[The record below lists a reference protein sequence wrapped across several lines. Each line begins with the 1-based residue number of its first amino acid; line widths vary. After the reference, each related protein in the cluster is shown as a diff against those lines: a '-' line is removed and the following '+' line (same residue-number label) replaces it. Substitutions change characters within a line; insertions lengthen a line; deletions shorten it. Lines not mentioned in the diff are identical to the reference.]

1 MGGFLSVVI
10 SAMAVWMDLREE
22 AVDNSWVLF
31 FDYGRF
37 FTTALEK
44 GPKGMIIFLTGAAV
58 PLILLGIL
66 FIFRMLGAGDV
77 KILCALGGIM
87 GPRTVTECIVYSLLA
102 GAGISLAILIS
113 TGGIRQRILYLYQYM
128 NEFYCTGENPS
139 LLQKRNEASGEFSFY
154 SADLFECIAF
164 MQEVCIE
171 EKHICS
177 L

>member
-31 FDYGRF
+31 SIMAGFLLQL
-37 FTTALEK
+37 LEK

-87 GPRTVTECIVYSLLA
+87 GPRTVTECIVYSFLFCNKD
-102 GAGISLAILIS
+102 GF
-113 TGGIRQRILYLYQYM
+113 RQRILYLYQYM
-128 NEFYCTGENPS
+128 NEFYCTGEIRPYYRKGMKHPENFHFTVPIFLS
-139 LLQKRNEASGEFSFY
+139 ALLYAGGVY
-154 SADLFECIAF
+154 
-164 MQEVCIE
+164 
-171 EKHICS
+171 
-177 L
+177 

>member
-31 FDYGRF
+31 SIMAGFLLQL
-37 FTTALEK
+37 LEK

-77 KILCALGGIM
+77 KILCALGESWVHG
-87 GPRTVTECIVYSLLA
+87 
-102 GAGISLAILIS
+102 
-113 TGGIRQRILYLYQYM
+113 Q
-128 NEFYCTGENPS
+128 
-139 LLQKRNEASGEFSFY
+139 LQNVSFIHCLQVQAFLWQFLFLQAV
-154 SADLFECIAF
+154 SADDSFIY
-164 MQEVCIE
+164 IS
-171 EKHICS
+171 I
-177 L
+177 

>member
-31 FDYGRF
+31 SIMAGFLLQL
-37 FTTALEK
+37 LEK

-87 GPRTVTECIVYSLLA
+87 GPRTIVECIVYSLLA
-102 GAGISLAILIS
+102 GAFISLAILLS

-128 NEFYCTGENPS
+128 NEFYCTGEIRPYYRKGMKHPENFHFTVPVFLS
-139 LLQKRNEASGEFSFY
+139 VLLYVGGVY
-154 SADLFECIAF
+154 
-164 MQEVCIE
+164 
-171 EKHICS
+171 
-177 L
+177 

>member
-31 FDYGRF
+31 SIMAGFLLQL
-37 FTTALEK
+37 LEK

-113 TGGIRQRILYLYQYM
+113 TGGIRQ
-128 NEFYCTGENPS
+128 
-139 LLQKRNEASGEFSFY
+139 
-154 SADLFECIAF
+154 
-164 MQEVCIE
+164 
-171 EKHICS
+171 
-177 L
+177 

>member
-31 FDYGRF
+31 SIMAGFLLQL
-37 FTTALEK
+37 LEK

-77 KILCALGGIM
+77 KILCDLGGIM
-87 GPRTVTECIVYSLLA
+87 VPRTGTECI
-102 GAGISLAILIS
+102 
-113 TGGIRQRILYLYQYM
+113 RPRILYLCQYM
-128 NEFYCTGENPS
+128 NEFYCTGEIRPYYRKGMEFPENFHFTVPIFLS
-139 LLQKRNEASGEFSFY
+139 ALLYAGGVY
-154 SADLFECIAF
+154 
-164 MQEVCIE
+164 
-171 EKHICS
+171 
-177 L
+177 

>member
-31 FDYGRF
+31 SIMAGFLLQL
-37 FTTALEK
+37 LEK

-77 KILCALGGIM
+77 KILCALGGIKI
-87 GPRTVTECIVYSLLA
+87 GRASCRERVYVL
-102 GAGISLAILIS
+102 
-113 TGGIRQRILYLYQYM
+113 
-128 NEFYCTGENPS
+128 
-139 LLQKRNEASGEFSFY
+139 
-154 SADLFECIAF
+154 
-164 MQEVCIE
+164 V
-171 EKHICS
+171 
-177 L
+177 